1 MRTAPARCL
10 LVVLCAATCTT
21 SVMASQEKTEFSLIL
36 QQLNNIETLAHRAK
50 SSSMPTDRYQF
61 DYLRLNQDL
70 QRIRQGIQGY
80 LSPSRAQP
88 RDPGE
93 LVGDYRLDDPHPE
106 AAP

>member
-1 MRTAPARCL
+1 MHTAPARCL
-10 LVVLCAATCTT
+10 LVVLCAATGT
-21 SVMASQEKTEFSLIL
+21 SVTASQEKTELSLIA
-36 QQLNNIETLAHRAK
+36 QQLDNIETLAHRARF
-50 SSSMPTDRYQF
+50 SSMPTDRYQL
-61 DYLRLNQDL
+61 DYSRLNQDL

-93 LVGDYRLDDPHPE
+93 LVGDYRLDGHRPE

>member
-10 LVVLCAATCTT
+10 LLVLCAAAGTT
-21 SVMASQEKTEFSLIL
+21 SVTASQEKTELSLIA
-36 QQLNNIETLAHRAK
+36 QQLDNIETLAHRAM
-50 SSSMPTDRYQF
+50 SSCMPTDRYQF

-93 LVGDYRLDDPHPE
+93 LIGDYRLDSPHPE
-106 AAP
+106 VAP